1 MQRKLLMKEQIWN
14 QIQTVRQQSP
24 LVHCITNFVVMN
36 STANALLAAGA
47 SPIMAHAHSEMNDM
61 VSIADSL
68 VINIGTLDEYWVES
82 MLLAIK
88 QANLLGKPWVLDPVG
103 AGATPYRDETLKLI
117 LQFHPT
123 IIRGNASEIMAL
135 ANQNTSL
142 TKGVDSSHE
151 SNEATVAAKQL
162 QIEFGSVVC
171 ISGAT
176 DIIAGSEKTTRLSNG
191 HSLMTKVTGMGC
203 TATALTGAFV
213 AVNPK
218 DSFMATV
225 SAMALMG
232 VAGQI
237 AAEKS
242 NGRPGILQIN
252 FLDALYQLSEE
263 EFLNM
268 VRIS

>member
-1 MQRKLLMKEQIWN
+1 MKEQIWD
-14 QIQTVRQQSP
+14 QIQTVRQQAP
-24 LVHCITNFVVMN
+24 LIHCITNFVVMN

-82 MLLAIK
+82 MRLAVK

-103 AGATPYRDETLKLI
+103 AGATAFRDVTLKEI

-142 TKGVDSSHE
+142 TKGVDSLHE
-151 SNEATVAAKQL
+151 SNEATEAAKQL
-162 QIEFGSVVC
+162 RVEFGSVVC

-176 DIIAGSEKTTRLSNG
+176 DIIVGSERIIRLSNG

-203 TATALTGAFV
+203 TATALIGAFV